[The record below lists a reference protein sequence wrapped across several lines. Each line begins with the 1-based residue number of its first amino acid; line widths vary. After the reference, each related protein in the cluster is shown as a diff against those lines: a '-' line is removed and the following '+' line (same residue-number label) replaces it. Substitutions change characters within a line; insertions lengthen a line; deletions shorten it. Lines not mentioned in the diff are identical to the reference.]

1 MAKKEVKY
9 LGRDF
14 SSFREGLIDFAKNY
28 FPDTYN
34 DFNETSPGMMFLEMG
49 AYVGDVLSYYTDYQ
63 LRESLLAHAQEKSNL
78 LDIANSLG
86 YKPKATV
93 PAYVELSVYQ
103 YLPADDDN
111 NPDMSY
117 ALKVQRG
124 MVIESEANSD
134 VKFTTLDEVDF
145 SNTGSEDTTVSV
157 YSLDNDEP
165 NAYLIKT
172 KVRAVSGEEKSETF
186 TISSRE
192 KFKKLRLAP
201 TNVISIES
209 VTDADSNKWYE
220 VPYLA
225 QDTIFEQIANTRAND
240 PSNSDNSNVAPYL
253 LKLRRTGLKNGQIM

>member
-1 MAKKEVKY
+1 
-9 LGRDF
+9 
-14 SSFREGLIDFAKNY
+14 
-28 FPDTYN
+28 
-34 DFNETSPGMMFLEMG
+34 MMFLEMG

-165 NAYLIKT
+165 KAKT
-172 KVRAVSGEEKSETF
+172 CSH
-186 TISSRE
+186 
-192 KFKKLRLAP
+192 
-201 TNVISIES
+201 
-209 VTDADSNKWYE
+209 
-220 VPYLA
+220 
-225 QDTIFEQIANTRAND
+225 
-240 PSNSDNSNVAPYL
+240 
-253 LKLRRTGLKNGQIM
+253 